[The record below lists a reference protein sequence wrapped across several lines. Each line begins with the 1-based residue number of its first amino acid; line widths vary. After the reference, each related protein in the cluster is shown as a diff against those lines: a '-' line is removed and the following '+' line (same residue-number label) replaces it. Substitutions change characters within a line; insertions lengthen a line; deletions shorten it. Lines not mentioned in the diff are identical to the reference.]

1 MFNLLQRLFVIA
13 GLGLGAVTALAQGLP
28 LYYPASYDISGIVE
42 TARGSQ
48 LVVSAS
54 SYQVDTNVRVHTPDT
69 EFASMRALQPGT
81 EVGLKFEHKPGQGR
95 KITEIWVL
103 PQGTVVLP

>member
-1 MFNLLQRLFVIA
+1 MFNLLQRVLLMA
-13 GLGLGAVTALAQGLP
+13 GLGLGAVTVMAQGLP
-28 LYYPASYDISGIVE
+28 LYYPASYDINGIVE
-42 TARGSQ
+42 RAQGSQ
-48 LVVSAS
+48 LIVSAS
-54 SYQVDTNVRVHTPDT
+54 SYQVDSNVRVHTPDT

-81 EVGLKFEHKPGQGR
+81 EVGLKFENKPGQGR